1 MEKREMECKKPTSSG
16 AQSPNPRAKPPPPL
30 SNGKISCFELKTR
43 NNGGGAAGRKKG
55 WGIFIENLTEVVKH
69 KINASVNVH

>member
-1 MEKREMECKKPTSSG
+1 MLKFG
-16 AQSPNPRAKPPPPL
+16 
-30 SNGKISCFELKTR
+30 CFDLKTPK
-43 NNGGGAAGRKKG
+43 NGGGATGRKKG